1 MSKLCNNDKSNWDEK
16 IDSVLMGYRAS
27 RQAST
32 KYSPFILHQ
41 QEMRLPID
49 VEMMPCLLQQDD
61 KNMNEVIE
69 MIVKKREEVFEKV
82 DDNISI
88 AQKMQ
93 KVCKPFYNHFIKF
106 FLNMHIFASRKH
118 MTESIYLK

>member
-1 MSKLCNNDKSNWDEK
+1 ME
-16 IDSVLMGYRAS
+16 YRAS

-32 KYSPFILHQ
+32 KYSPYFILHQ

-49 VEMMPCLLQQDD
+49 VEMMPCLLQQDN
-61 KNMNEVIE
+61 KNMDEIIE
-69 MIVKKREEVFEKV
+69 MIVKKREEVFDKV

-93 KVCKPFYNHFIKF
+93 KVCKPFYNQFT
-106 FLNMHIFASRKH
+106 FLLQGNI
-118 MTESIYLK
+118 MTKSIYLKIYQLEWKY

>member
-1 MSKLCNNDKSNWDEK
+1 
-16 IDSVLMGYRAS
+16 MGYRAS

-32 KYSPFILHQ
+32 KYSPYFILHQ

-61 KNMNEVIE
+61 KNMDEVIE
-69 MIVKKREEVFEKV
+69 MIVKKREEVFDKV

-106 FLNMHIFASRKH
+106 FLNIYIFASRKL
-118 MTESIYLK
+118 MTESIYLKIYQLEWKY